1 MTLLQALVLGIVQG
15 LTEFIPISSSGHL
28 VLVPWLFG
36 WSEPGIAFSAIIH
49 WGTILAVL
57 LFFWKDLYRIALSGL
72 RALFTWSLPDP
83 DSKTALWIVIGT
95 IPAAVLGVAFHDF
108 FERLFAT
115 PVAAAGFLLATSL
128 ILSMGEWFGKQ
139 LREIEDL
146 NARDALSIGLAQAI
160 AIVPGISRSG
170 ITISTGLARG
180 IKRAAAA
187 RFSFLLMIPATLG
200 AGLLSILDLLH
211 EEMLWHELPVL
222 ASGFVAAAISGFF
235 AIRWLLAYLSRRPL
249 WIFSIYCA
257 VFGLLSILLSV
268 FRG

>member
-1 MTLLQALVLGIVQG
+1 MTLLQALILGIVQG

-57 LFFWKDLYRIALSGL
+57 LFFWKDLYQITLSGL

-83 DSKTALWIVIGT
+83 ESKAALWIVIGT
-95 IPAAVLGVAFHDF
+95 IPTAILGLAFHDF
-108 FERLFAT
+108 FERLFNA
-115 PVAAAGFLLATSL
+115 PLAAAGFLLATSL
-128 ILSMGEWFGKQ
+128 ILSIGEWLGKQ
-139 LREIEDL
+139 RREADEMKAL
-146 NARDALSIGLAQAI
+146 DALTIGLAQAI
-160 AIVPGISRSG
+160 AMVPGISRSG
-170 ITISTGLARG
+170 ITISTGLLRG
-180 IKRAAAA
+180 IRRAAAA
-187 RFSFLLMIPATLG
+187 RFSFLLMVPATLG
-200 AGLLSILDLLH
+200 AGLLSILDLLR
-211 EEMLWHELPVL
+211 EGMLWSELPAL
-222 ASGFVAAAISGFF
+222 ACGFIAAAISGFF

-249 WIFSIYCA
+249 WVFSIYCA